1 MANDA
6 STQDLEL
13 MRMIELGHKLLDR
26 LVTFDSSDP
35 SRAWEPVVE
44 LEGLVDRLKEMRP
57 PARAELGS
65 KEVRQRLSR

>member
-1 MANDA
+1 MANYA
-6 STQDLEL
+6 SIQDLEL
-13 MRMIELGHKLLDR
+13 VDMIELGHKLLDR
-26 LVTFDSSDP
+26 LASFDSSDP
-35 SRAWEPVVE
+35 GRAWEAVVK